1 MAIELDL
8 RTAVLVCTALTFLS
22 GLMLLVAQ
30 LFYVDPFRRSLRW
43 WLAALLLY
51 ALSAGGLFGAS
62 GGGWPLV
69 LAITLLTSA
78 LACANLAV
86 HALLGSRERPWVLAV
101 LVGFSV
107 LVAAWFTFVQP
118 SALARIVLV
127 SLLVAAL
134 LLRSLQAIYR
144 EQTFISRSAHLL
156 AACFALGIV
165 CLGIRA
171 FHVGLVAGGDEAS
184 WRLADAPALGL
195 LLACALP
202 SLATIAFLLLAGER
216 SQTDLQ
222 LTARTDSLTAAMN
235 RRAIEDAGRQAFSS
249 ARRHGGCVSLVV
261 IDVDHFKRVNDELG
275 HAAGDALLVLCV
287 ERIRA
292 SMRQEDVLG
301 RLGGGEFVVLMTDTD
316 LEHAARAAER
326 IRHEFGVRT
335 FPLAS
340 GERVVSV
347 SLGVACLV
355 AADAHFGELLRR
367 ADRAMYAAK
376 EAGRDRTMIERDSRL
391 CVFP

>member
-1 MAIELDL
+1 
-8 RTAVLVCTALTFLS
+8 
-22 GLMLLVAQ
+22 
-30 LFYVDPFRRSLRW
+30 
-43 WLAALLLY
+43 
-51 ALSAGGLFGAS
+51 
-62 GGGWPLV
+62 
-69 LAITLLTSA
+69 
-78 LACANLAV
+78 
-86 HALLGSRERPWVLAV
+86 
-101 LVGFSV
+101 
-107 LVAAWFTFVQP
+107 
-118 SALARIVLV
+118 
-127 SLLVAAL
+127 
-134 LLRSLQAIYR
+134 
-144 EQTFISRSAHLL
+144 
-156 AACFALGIV
+156 
-165 CLGIRA
+165 
-171 FHVGLVAGGDEAS
+171 
-184 WRLADAPALGL
+184 
-195 LLACALP
+195 
-202 SLATIAFLLLAGER
+202 
-216 SQTDLQ
+216 
-222 LTARTDSLTAAMN
+222 MN

-391 CVFP
+391 CAFP